1 MTVTPLIQYSALTSS
16 TTLALYYRTLY
27 YVELYYY
34 YSHCYHYSFK
44 VFGILGSLVFFYELP
59 W

>member
-1 MTVTPLIQYSALTSS
+1 MTVTPLIQYSALTS
-16 TTLALYYRTLY
+16 RTLY

-34 YSHCYHYSFK
+34 YSYCYHYSFK
-44 VFGILGSLVFFYELP
+44 LFGILGSLVFFYELP